1 MLVQLVPTGHPA
13 IASGRE
19 PEGGYARNSPLPAVA
34 VSAQDQINSVMRLD
48 IVEDIGRMGQEQRK
62 AMAGAGRDTSKV
74 GAMKRRIID
83 ADDCQFSLSGRYD
96 GALIY
101 QQRDLVS
108 VGEFG
113 ILCDRH
119 SAVMIVIA

>member
-1 MLVQLVPTGHPA
+1 
-13 IASGRE
+13 
-19 PEGGYARNSPLPAVA
+19 